1 MGRRCGH
8 QGERTEDQRKLAVP
22 ILSILAGH
30 KRQPARPRAD
40 KEIQGCL
47 PNTGGKRLKKGSEVQ
62 ENTGGLSCKG
72 SVSQR
77 KGEATG
83 SRGSGGGG
91 AGRGG
96 AGRGGRG
103 GMGERRGT
111 PAAQPRRRCG
121 PAGARRGAQERAL
134 GRACRPLSK
143 RLINNPIS

>member
-96 AGRGGRG
+96 AWGAWGDGGAAGHSCSPTPKEVRTGRGQAG
-103 GMGERRGT
+103 GPRKSVGAGL
-111 PAAQPRRRCG
+111 PA
-121 PAGARRGAQERAL
+121 
-134 GRACRPLSK
+134 PLK
-143 RLINNPIS
+143 APNK